1 MAPYGEYLTR
11 SQWSHSDRLQ
21 KWVARSTLKE
31 FLRISKLDP
40 KTSNILE
47 IGSGAGRG
55 AIAAQSL
62 GFQSYEGVEPT
73 KNLADYSRRNGQ
85 FKVVDDSLPH
95 LVSYSDGQF
104 DAVFSIHVLE
114 HADGPYEA
122 RAWCEEMLRVTK
134 SGGFVLIAAPNALDY
149 GGYFWDTDWTH
160 RYPTT
165 PRRVSQIFNSL
176 GADVVF
182 KGSIHLG
189 KTNSASA
196 LAAHFL
202 AILLPTRIGDFI
214 TEKVVARPLVSGLKI
229 ATLWGLTFVVA
240 RKPSVNL

>member
-11 SQWSHSDRLQ
+11 SEWSRSDKLQ
-21 KWVARSTLKE
+21 QWVARSTIKELLKV
-31 FLRISKLDP
+31 SKLDP
-40 KTSNILE
+40 KTSDILE
-47 IGSGAGRG
+47 IGSGVGRG
-55 AIAAQSL
+55 AIAARSL

-134 SGGFVLIAAPNALDY
+134 NGGFVVIAAPNVLEY
-149 GGYFWDTDWTH
+149 GKYFWDTDWTH

-176 GADVVF
+176 GAEVIF
-182 KGSIHLG
+182 KGNIHLG
-189 KTNSASA
+189 RTNSISA
-196 LAAHFL
+196 LAAHVL
-202 AILLPTRIGDFI
+202 AILLPTRMGDLI
-214 TEKVVARPLVSGLKI
+214 TEKFAARPLVSGFKI
-229 ATLWGLTFVVA
+229 AALWGLTFVVA
-240 RKPSVNL
+240 KKPHENL